1 MIEKCFNCGEDI
13 DNEVDVYSQLVGSAG
28 TINFC
33 DDCGKEYNIPNWKN
47 KKELPKKI
55 LRFKNGHDLFIELED
70 GKYRSLVDSKI
81 YTYENVDKFQ
91 QEYKCKWVGGK
102 NEFK

>member
-33 DDCGKEYNIPNWKN
+33 DNCGKKYNIPNWKN
-47 KKELPKKI
+47 KKELGG
-55 LRFKNGHDLFIELED
+55 LNEALE
-70 GKYRSLVDSKI
+70 Y
-81 YTYENVDKFQ
+81 
-91 QEYKCKWVGGK
+91 
-102 NEFK
+102 